1 MEKKLYVDG
10 PWRTYIANPDYIVK
24 IKEKRMGILQELL
37 DIQKGLNIDILTK
50 VYEAG
55 DRPDYTS
62 FGEDQPRIPVEEL
75 FDSKMPIMN
84 MKTFSDRAAWSRV
97 YAQALQ
103 NEVVEFIEA
112 AGFKFWSKD
121 LECDVQNLK
130 VEVIDMLHFWLS
142 LCLLLRMDEE
152 DIVNIYKQK
161 VLINKERSDSGN
173 YSRDTKT
180 EDDNKSIQTERQDEN
195 S

>member
-1 MEKKLYVDG
+1 
-10 PWRTYIANPDYIVK
+10 
-24 IKEKRMGILQELL
+24 MGVLQELL
-37 DIQKGLNIDILTK
+37 DIQKGLNIQILDK

-55 DRPDYTS
+55 ERLDYTS
-62 FGEDQPRIPVEEL
+62 FGGQPVTPVEDL
-75 FDSKMPIMN
+75 FDSKLPVTD

-103 NEVVEFIEA
+103 NEVVEFLEG

-121 LECDVQNLK
+121 FECDVQNLK

-152 DIVNIYKQK
+152 DIVKIYKQK
-161 VLINKERSDSGN
+161 VLVNQERSDSGT
-173 YSRDTKT
+173 YSRDSKT
-180 EDDNKSIQTERQDEN
+180 EDDNKSIQTEKTDED
-195 S
+195 SR